1 MYPSAQGLRR
11 QPTSIPERPTGGTAV
26 KITAF
31 NPLILSKNAD
41 ETIELF
47 EALGFER
54 AHTKSGI
61 AGHVTSVD
69 LKYGEDFRV
78 DVATVDKFPQDLTA
92 IRMNVR
98 DFDEAYQFLLS
109 KGFKPAR
116 EDGSTTKTDSSE
128 DTLMF
133 SPSGFAI
140 CLSEHIRK

>member
-1 MYPSAQGLRR
+1 M
-11 QPTSIPERPTGGTAV
+11 

-31 NPLILSKNAD
+31 NPLILSPNPDGA
-41 ETIELF
+41 IEVF

-54 AHTKSGI
+54 AHKKEGI

-69 LKYGEDFRV
+69 LKYGEKFRV
-78 DVATVDKFPQDLTA
+78 DVAGVDKFPQDMTV

-116 EDGSTTKTDSSE
+116 EDGEVTHTDSSV

-133 SPSGFAI
+133 SPTGFAI
-140 CLSEHIRK
+140 CISEHIRK